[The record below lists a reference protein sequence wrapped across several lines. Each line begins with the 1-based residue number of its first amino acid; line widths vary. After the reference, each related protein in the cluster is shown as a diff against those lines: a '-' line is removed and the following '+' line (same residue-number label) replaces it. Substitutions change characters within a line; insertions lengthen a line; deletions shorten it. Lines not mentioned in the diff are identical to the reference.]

1 MCDNA
6 KNNSIVRGDFVI
18 LKSGSFIIQWQ
29 RFVLFEP
36 LFLWWWDPWWTGGLV
51 HIAS

>member
-1 MCDNA
+1 MCGNA

-29 RFVLFEP
+29 CFFFYLNPSSFGGGIP
-36 LFLWWWDPWWTGGLV
+36 GGLV